1 MYTNLLLHAGLT
13 VHNTSTGEAIGAV
26 VTYSCSIPD
35 LAIVKLARPFE
46 SHDTAKFASL
56 FAAHT
61 ESSVNM
67 ELDQGHEVVVV
78 GFSLQPTAATIN
90 KTGPLMSRGVL
101 SKAVCDHAGQPVM
114 FVTTAAVNPGMSG
127 GLVACGR
134 TGRLLGMVVSNSQ

>member
-1 MYTNLLLHAGLT
+1 MHTDLT
-13 VHNTSTGEAIGAV
+13 VHNTSTGVAIGAV

-35 LAIVKLARPFE
+35 LAIVELARPFE

-61 ESSVNM
+61 ASSV
-67 ELDQGHEVVVV
+67 LDQGQEVVVV

-101 SKAVCDHAGQPVM
+101 SKAVRDDAGQPVM